1 MLLRH
6 QVSVGTNGALVNSE
20 ETPVAAIPFVA
31 LTLAALY
38 WFLMRRRFGRWG
50 TTEADR
56 TRVMAGDTAVVDPTY
71 VATPAITVAARPE
84 HIWPWLV
91 QMGYQR
97 GGLYSY
103 DWLDRLFGD
112 LDRPAVE
119 HIKHSSWAAR
129 ATASRGP
136 GSSACIR

>member
-1 MLLRH
+1 MTGLEGCRKVRVGVRDFPGGRRDAGKEPDDCSCVN

-56 TRVMAGDTAVVDPTY
+56 TRVMAGDTAVVDP
-71 VATPAITVAARPE
+71 
-84 HIWPWLV
+84 
-91 QMGYQR
+91 
-97 GGLYSY
+97 
-103 DWLDRLFGD
+103 
-112 LDRPAVE
+112 
-119 HIKHSSWAAR
+119 K
-129 ATASRGP
+129 
-136 GSSACIR
+136 